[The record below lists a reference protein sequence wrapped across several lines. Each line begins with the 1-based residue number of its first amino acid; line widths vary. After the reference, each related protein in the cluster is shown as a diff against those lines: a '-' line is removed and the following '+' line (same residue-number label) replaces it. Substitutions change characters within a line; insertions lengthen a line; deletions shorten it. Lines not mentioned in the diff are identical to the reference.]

1 MINLYDFL
9 RHCGSAFITIRS
21 DGCESCYGVTG
32 LLERY
37 SDDIDY
43 LKAIKVLMFRSDDE
57 MPQIVVVI
65 PSVYCREF
73 CY

>member
-9 RHCGSAFITIRS
+9 HHCGSAFITIRS
-21 DGCESCYGVTG
+21 DGCESCYDVTG

-37 SDDIDY
+37 SDDVGY
-43 LKAIKVLMFRSDDE
+43 LKDIEVLTFRSDDE
-57 MPQIVVVI
+57 RPQIVVVI
-65 PSVYCREF
+65 PSEFRREF